1 MTGIPS
7 GPSQQS
13 TAKNTHINTS
23 NITLYT
29 MPLIGDIA
37 NMRAFKTFNL
47 DAIQVHVT
55 LVYFCMK

>member
-23 NITLYT
+23 NITSYT
-29 MPLIGDIA
+29 LPLIGNVA
-37 NMRAFKTFNL
+37 NMIVFKTFNL

-55 LVYFCMK
+55 LVYLCMK